1 MSTGENI
8 RNAVQ
13 VLIETYRSTQ
23 KLLNHCRTLA
33 EERGY
38 RASSDKFLRWRSD
51 SDPAGWLVS
60 SALLPFQRNA
70 DPPCASGN
78 GCLEGPTYAAEVFLG
93 SDWDNE
99 LERTPQLY
107 IARYDFDGDSQWVS
121 PRWSPADHWIFHNPL
136 HGVPDI
142 PITVQGDHS
151 IAVPDSPRTSERYYH
166 LTRAVFRSFPLL
178 EVTAENLEALVF
190 DTFDALASL
199 EPPEP

>member
-51 SDPAGWLVS
+51 SD
-60 SALLPFQRNA
+60 
-70 DPPCASGN
+70 
-78 GCLEGPTYAAEVFLG
+78 LEGPTYAAEVFLG

-107 IARYDFDGDSQWVS
+107 IARYDFDGVSQWVS